1 MVSLIAV
8 RHLTIFTILLD
19 FKLSFFFVVRLKKR
33 YAEQKEM
40 GNTRSVTEVNRE
52 EDIWWTN
59 GDVQQQSPIEYSEES
74 NAISEKTQLCE
85 TVVDNERE
93 QRKKEMQADFIKF
106 KQELARKHE
115 KRRQLIAEK
124 KKEMMD
130 LRDELVKEK
139 EENERLRRLLKENR
153 LPPQTADICDKSLE
167 TDKLSGLAIASIKE
181 ENEELKN
188 EVEKLKLILREK
200 DMLTDKNKELRIS
213 LAEMQRELQNVNTQI
228 ISFEKERIDYQE
240 HVTALKDIIR
250 VTKEMLRVRESQI
263 EELKKKITS
272 IEELLAS
279 KEISILSDDLRQEY
293 ERQLRNIR
301 DLRILYEDRQR
312 VDRREKQNLQ
322 TQIEELKKSIEDEQ
336 KKNGELTERIT
347 ELEEDNSKKYDKI
360 VGLESNLGLAKAEC
374 KELHAE
380 MDVINQLF
388 SQILISFNNDQD
400 IDLDNMIKI
409 LEENHDLLTNIVIN
423 DESNQTSALPKVLLD
438 LIKQVNENK
447 KDNKDISCPE
457 ETMVPQAEKIEKLDT
472 IKEEEEDTQLTATH
486 QLNSPEEIVENLPKV
501 WRVLIEL
508 LSHQSPPNNEIT
520 EKKGENDSHC
530 YKSVETPT
538 GLRKVL
544 SVSKTYIRLKSL
556 ILEKK
561 SLEKEMTRLKQ
572 LNTHLEGR
580 LSDQEKRLVLVS
592 NELSKTWNFVG
603 KMQKQHQQLH
613 TQEKILRYEL
623 AQKRKLLT
631 ELKEELE
638 YCRQK
643 WLQARKQNSSTEE
656 QWKQLRTEF
665 ASRKRSIT
673 DDINNSVESGYSDDK
688 SSSDDEDADYDG
700 KSQKNA
706 ESLPQ
711 QSTES
716 NLKEDDQHDPKLKA
730 EDEVNVIQNEEEAL
744 KILPEDKSND
754 ATSEDSIETEN
765 RSGAL
770 GENIELPN
778 LSDKSRITDNEH
790 PPLESQKIQETLLLD
805 SSSGICNS
813 SQGEKTEETG
823 EPIQDI
829 DSITSQD
836 ASQSYENQGDI
847 SITESEIVP
856 DSQNVSTPVTKDTL
870 SKNENVIIPISS
882 EEMNCSEKAIDEL
895 LITSVSECNAS
906 GSQLDTNTNVDE
918 PSTSHKNPV
927 EAAAEFAA
935 RREERMKKLE
945 EQCKDLYFSVAKNS
959 LRGLVMSNKLD
970 NLHEMY
976 GEQSQDAV
984 EQEPTTM
991 GEATEQEEE
1000 CQSDLATDSTD
1011 KKDNQE

>member
-1 MVSLIAV
+1 
-8 RHLTIFTILLD
+8 
-19 FKLSFFFVVRLKKR
+19 
-33 YAEQKEM
+33 M
-40 GNTRSVTEVNRE
+40 GNARSAEVERE
-52 EDIWWTN
+52 EDIWWSN
-59 GDVQQQSPIEYSEES
+59 GDGQVQQSTDTEYLEQF
-74 NAISEKTQLCE
+74 NATISQKTQLCE
-85 TVVDNERE
+85 TSVNIERE
-93 QRKKEMQADFIKF
+93 QRKKEMQEDFIKF

-130 LRDELVKEK
+130 LRDELIKEK
-139 EENERLRRLLKENR
+139 GENERLRRLLHENC
-153 LPPQTADICDKSLE
+153 LTSEASNVCSKSQK
-167 TDKLSGLAIASIKE
+167 TDESSDVIITNIKE

-188 EVEKLKLILREK
+188 EVEKLKLMLREK
-200 DMLTDKNKELRIS
+200 DIIVDKNRELRIS
-213 LAEMQRELQNVNTQI
+213 LAQMQKELQNVNTQI

-263 EELKKKITS
+263 DELKKKISS

-312 VDRREKQNLQ
+312 IDKREKQNLQ
-322 TQIEELKKSIEDEQ
+322 TQIEELKKTLEDEQ
-336 KKNGELTERIT
+336 KKNGELTERVT
-347 ELEEDNSKKYDKI
+347 ELEVDNSNKYDKI
-360 VGLESNLGLAKAEC
+360 VNLDSNLGLAKAEC
-374 KELHAE
+374 KEMHAE
-380 MDVINQLF
+380 MEVINQLF
-388 SQILISFNNDQD
+388 SQILISFNNEQD
-400 IDLDNMIKI
+400 VDLDNMIKI

-438 LIKQVNENK
+438 LVNRVNEIK
-447 KDNKDISCPE
+447 KDNKDVLTANGEE
-457 ETMVPQAEKIEKLDT
+457 ETSTFQAESVEKVEKTEKVEKLEV
-472 IKEEEEDTQLTATH
+472 IKEEDVESQLAATH

-508 LSHQSPPNNEIT
+508 LSHQTPPNNEIT
-520 EKKGENDSHC
+520 EKKGENDNHC

-544 SVSKTYIRLKSL
+544 SVSKTFIRLKSL

-561 SLEKEMTRLKQ
+561 SLEKEMMRLKQ

-643 WLQARKQNSSTEE
+643 WSQARKQNSSTEE
-656 QWKQLRTEF
+656 QWKQLRSEF
-665 ASRKRSIT
+665 ASRKTSIT

-688 SSSDDEDADYDG
+688 SSSDDDEDAG
-700 KSQKNA
+700 FGAKKQKAEEVASQRLD
-706 ESLPQ
+706 ESNINEENERVTNLNPQ
-711 QSTES
+711 NLGDENQNQENLTVSSVPESESNNTGCIERVSTEEMKVDPS
-716 NLKEDDQHDPKLKA
+716 DTLKKNDELTDIEKLSLNA
-730 EDEVNVIQNEEEAL
+730 
-744 KILPEDKSND
+744 
-754 ATSEDSIETEN
+754 
-765 RSGAL
+765 
-770 GENIELPN
+770 
-778 LSDKSRITDNEH
+778 
-790 PPLESQKIQETLLLD
+790 QETLSQH
-805 SSSGICNS
+805 SSSLDGCHKTDVEETQQAEIS
-813 SQGEKTEETG
+813 SQDTRDE
-823 EPIQDI
+823 DV
-829 DSITSQD
+829 
-836 ASQSYENQGDI
+836 I
-847 SITESEIVP
+847 SITEAQIVP
-856 DSQNVSTPVTKDTL
+856 DLSNKLTQDNLVEIATSSDVPVLVDHLPTDVLDQSTSSSSQSNSDA
-870 SKNENVIIPISS
+870 N
-882 EEMNCSEKAIDEL
+882 
-895 LITSVSECNAS
+895 
-906 GSQLDTNTNVDE
+906 LDK

-935 RREERMKKLE
+935 RREEKMKRLE

-970 NLHEMY
+970 NLHEIY
-976 GEQSQDAV
+976 GEQSQNTVVD
-984 EQEPTTM
+984 Q
-991 GEATEQEEE
+991 TENADEVNENTEET
-1000 CQSDLATDSTD
+1000 QPNPDITDSSD
-1011 KKDNQE
+1011 VKDNQE